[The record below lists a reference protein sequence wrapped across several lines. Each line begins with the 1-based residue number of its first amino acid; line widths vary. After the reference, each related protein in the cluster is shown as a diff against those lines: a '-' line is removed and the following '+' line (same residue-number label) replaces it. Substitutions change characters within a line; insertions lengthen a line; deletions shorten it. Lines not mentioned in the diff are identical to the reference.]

1 MPWQLTHG
9 CFNMKIKSE
18 LVIII
23 AVYHISINNE
33 EHALYISDGVVD
45 DLLSSE
51 TLVSINNNI
60 DFEYKDLNKDDIF
73 QIFSLIQELINKEQ
87 VRILQVTDSDSE
99 CQFYN

>member
-1 MPWQLTHG
+1 
-9 CFNMKIKSE
+9 MKIKSE

>member
-1 MPWQLTHG
+1 M
-9 CFNMKIKSE
+9 NIESE
-18 LVIII
+18 LIILI
-23 AVYHISINNE
+23 AAYHISINNE